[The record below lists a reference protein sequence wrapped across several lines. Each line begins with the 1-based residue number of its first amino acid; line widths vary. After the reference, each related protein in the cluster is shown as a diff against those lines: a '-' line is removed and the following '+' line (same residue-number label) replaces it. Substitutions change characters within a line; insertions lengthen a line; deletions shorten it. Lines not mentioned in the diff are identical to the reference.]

1 MTEHQTPAR
10 DAQGEQHPLLAFA
23 DLMRVLR
30 DGCSWKQA
38 QTHTSLKRFLLEE
51 AYEVL
56 EAIDEC
62 EESGDFSHLR
72 EELGDLLLQVY
83 FHAVIAE
90 ERGEFT
96 LADVARDVDAK
107 MRRRNPH
114 VIGPDARPGLT
125 PDEVNELWQRAKAA
139 EKAAAA
145 TARQEVPGAGEGTP
159 SPAADVTAELPAL
172 MWCSKVLGRAERA
185 GTPLDLSGTDS
196 PDARLG
202 DRLLALVAEARAAGL
217 DAEQELRGAVRS
229 RL

>member
-1 MTEHQTPAR
+1 MAGHETPSR
-10 DAQGEQHPLLAFA
+10 DEQGEQHPLLAFA

-30 DGCSWKQA
+30 DGCSWKPA
-38 QTHTSLKRFLLEE
+38 QTHTSLKRFLVEE

-56 EAIDEC
+56 EAIDEG
-62 EESGDFSHLR
+62 EASGDFSHLR

-83 FHAVIAE
+83 FHAAIAE

-96 LADVARDVDAK
+96 LADVAADIDAK

-125 PDEVNELWQRAKAA
+125 PDEVDALWQAAKAA
-139 EKAAAA
+139 EPGRSQTGAEAASF
-145 TARQEVPGAGEGTP
+145 TEGISTELPGLMWASKVWGRFEHAGVAP
-159 SPAADVTAELPAL
+159 DLPAAGD
-172 MWCSKVLGRAERA
+172 
-185 GTPLDLSGTDS
+185 SGA
-196 PDARLG
+196 PLG

-217 DAEQELRGAVRS
+217 DAEQELRTAVRR